1 MYFKYYYI
9 FLVSGNLSCMYLVMF
24 GVGMYFMVYNFDIM
38 IDEISM
44 YRFFCYVSL
53 CNGQKM
59 FIVQNLMFCWIY
71 IFFVLYFVKVI
82 ISGNDQVY
90 FIYYFKIC

>member
-24 GVGMYFMVYNFDIM
+24 GVGMYFMVYNFDII

-44 YRFFCYVSL
+44 YRFFCYVSCVMVRKCL
-53 CNGQKM
+53 L
-59 FIVQNLMFCWIY
+59 FRI
-71 IFFVLYFVKVI
+71 
-82 ISGNDQVY
+82 
-90 FIYYFKIC
+90 